1 MIMTARNSAEAPLP
15 QFEILSE
22 EPSGHQMV
30 HRVTAPDKAAAVELV
45 EKFLDSG
52 AVVVDSTPAGQG
64 LGSEPV

>member
-1 MIMTARNSAEAPLP
+1 MIMTARKSAEAPLP

-45 EKFLDSG
+45 EKFLDYG
-52 AVVVDSTPAGQG
+52 AAVVESAPAGRG
-64 LGSEPV
+64 LGSDLS